1 LIRVACHDAL
11 VELSPKE
18 DARTSDIASRGSTAL
33 RHWIEMSRVARVSR
47 WSYRACHTSSTLDT
61 SVSVVDGDK
70 AMYPRRQRNMYHATG
85 VSSDKGRAS
94 ESCIYSFALA
104 VYVVSSAKV
113 SLAFYDLP

>member
-1 LIRVACHDAL
+1 MIRVACHDAL

-70 AMYPRRQRNMYHATG
+70 PMYREDKEICIMQQVYQATKEGPVNLASTASPWRSTWCRQPRS
-85 VSSDKGRAS
+85 V
-94 ESCIYSFALA
+94 
-104 VYVVSSAKV
+104 
-113 SLAFYDLP
+113 